1 MHADGVSEAKRYAAG
16 DNEEKEG
23 APGQK
28 HWPKGD
34 GQESHRAD
42 PERLRRAPAHLA
54 VEGIG
59 FVVHENAFRAGH
71 QLHATRFAP
80 IEDALG
86 GCARLACM
94 SIRRDSNADAAQARP
109 QRGVPAARSH
119 RASGIQG
126 AGVLQRRL
134 AFDELAMQHVLATS
148 LAEHG
153 PIGRKM
159 RKIPISNITHVQSA
173 KYLWERRF
181 RSSLREAIVAR
192 GGIRVTLA
200 PGRAGQKMPANGG
213 CEMPGVKRERDDSV
227 GVLTLG

>member
-1 MHADGVSEAKRYAAG
+1 MDQAPMHADGVSEAKRYAAG

-23 APGQK
+23 APRQK

-80 IEDALG
+80 VEDALG

-94 SIRRDSNADAAQARP
+94 SIRRDSNADAEADH
-109 QRGVPAARSH
+109 RGAA
-119 RASGIQG
+119 
-126 AGVLQRRL
+126 V
-134 AFDELAMQHVLATS
+134 F
-148 LAEHG
+148 
-153 PIGRKM
+153 GRTNG
-159 RKIPISNITHVQSA
+159 RITP
-173 KYLWERRF
+173 
-181 RSSLREAIVAR
+181 RSSAALRR
-192 GGIRVTLA
+192 S
-200 PGRAGQKMPANGG
+200 
-213 CEMPGVKRERDDSV
+213 DYF
-227 GVLTLG
+227 